1 MINSSVTISLVP
13 EARSGPF
20 VYHGNLDRAVERAAA
35 LGFDAVE
42 LFLPAADTLDRTR
55 LRQLIH
61 DSGVALSAL
70 GTGAG
75 FLTNGWTLCSPE
87 ASIARKAVQF
97 IAEMIDLG
105 AEFQAPVIIGS
116 MKGSVGSGENREQV
130 STRLIGNL
138 NLLVEEAAE
147 SGTTILLEPLNR
159 YETNFINRLEE
170 GVALLEKLDSD
181 RFRLLADLFHM
192 NIEEASITEALK
204 LARKHLGYI
213 HFVDSNRRPAG
224 FGHLDFRELAAVIRE
239 IQYEGFLSAEAL
251 PFPDT
256 DQAARKAVTAFNKY
270 FKTE

>member
-20 VYHGNLDRAVERAAA
+20 VYHGDLDRAVDHAAS

-55 LRQLIH
+55 LRQLLRN
-61 DSGVALSAL
+61 SGVTLSAL

-75 FLTNGWTLCSPE
+75 FLANGWTLCRPE
-87 ASIARKAVQF
+87 NSIAQEAVQF
-97 IAEMIDLG
+97 ISQMIDLG
-105 AEFQAPVIIGS
+105 AEFQAPAIIGS
-116 MKGSVGSGENREQV
+116 MKGSLGNREDQELV
-130 STRLIGNL
+130 FARLIENL
-138 NLLVEEAAE
+138 NLLAKKAAE
-147 SGTTILLEPLNR
+147 SDTTILLEPLNR
-159 YETNFINRLEE
+159 YETNFVNRLEE
-170 GVALLEKLDSD
+170 GVSLLEKLDSN

-204 LARKHLGYI
+204 LAREHLGYI

-224 FGHLDFRELAAVIRE
+224 CGHLDFRELATVIRD
-239 IQYEGFLSAEAL
+239 IRYEGFLSAEAL

-256 DQAARKAVTAFNKY
+256 DQAARKAMAAFNQY
-270 FKTE
+270 FKSD